1 MIYHLRS
8 GETIDTAKEL
18 DFEERNFIQKMMI
31 FQHLGL
37 GLEEFR
43 RRWRVDSS
51 PVWSGPA
58 TLTRP
63 GPAVRIILDLEGKIR
78 AGEGK

>member
-1 MIYHLRS
+1 MIYRTLS
-8 GETIDTAKEL
+8 GETIDTAREL

-43 RRWRVDSS
+43 ARWQTEKS
-51 PVWSGPA
+51 PVRQAQG
-58 TLTRP
+58 TRP
-63 GPAVRIILDLEGKIR
+63 GPALRIILDLEQRIR
-78 AGEGK
+78 TGSG